1 MSLAELQRAKEAAIK
16 EHRGSKKTQSDYARY
31 VQRGKDFLEALVAEK
46 RKNQD
51 SNEGLTSEVTWID
64 PDELELCFSNPPNK
78 LSAMA
83 LENFL
88 VQKCLTEDL
97 GVNTASGIHAAFI
110 RYWDDMYVFSSSQR
124 CENSRTQI
132 ECKGVGRRIVAHI
145 SAILRRERCREIQQG
160 LPLPRI

>member
-1 MSLAELQRAKEAAIK
+1 MPAKTASSPALKSKKTPRRKSKSPVNLAELQRAKEAAIK
-16 EHRGSKKTQSDYARY
+16 QHRGSKKTQCDYARY
-31 VQRGKDFLEALVAEK
+31 VRRGKDFLEALVAEK

-51 SNEGLTSEVTWID
+51 NEGLMSEATWIN
-64 PDELELCFSNPPNK
+64 PDELEKCFSNPPNK

-110 RYWDDMYVFSSSQR
+110 RYWDDMCVFGLSNS
-124 CENSRTQI
+124 CENS
-132 ECKGVGRRIVAHI
+132 
-145 SAILRRERCREIQQG
+145 
-160 LPLPRI
+160 